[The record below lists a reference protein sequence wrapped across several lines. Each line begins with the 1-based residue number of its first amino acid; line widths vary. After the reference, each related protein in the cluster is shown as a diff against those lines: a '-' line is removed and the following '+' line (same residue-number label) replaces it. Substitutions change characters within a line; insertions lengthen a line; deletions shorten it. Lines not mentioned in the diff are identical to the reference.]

1 MIYLDAA
8 ATTPTDPAVI
18 EAMLPFLSDHFA
30 NPGAGYSAA
39 RVVRKAVQ
47 AAREQVVE
55 MLGAKAGEIVFTS
68 GGTESINT
76 ALSSVR
82 SLWPEKPRLII
93 TGTEHPATTAASAR
107 WAETG
112 GEVCCVP
119 VDASGLIDLDAL
131 RDLVRGGSTAL
142 VSIMWANNETGV
154 VAPMREIVEIAHA
167 AGALVHT
174 DAVQAVGK
182 LGIDLS
188 DVAVDYLSLSG
199 HKFHGPKGVG
209 GLFVSSRVRFRPL
222 LVGGGQEQNRRSG
235 TENVPGIVGLG
246 CAASLADHPLSSE
259 LRDVFELK
267 ITNGW
272 PDVVIH
278 GLKAPR
284 LPNVSS
290 LCFPGVDA
298 AGMLILLDK
307 ENVACSA
314 GSACHTA
321 SMHPS
326 PVLEA
331 MGFSSAH
338 ATSTLRFSFNRFNT
352 LDEVTR
358 AAEITLAAARKLR
371 LLNGDSI
378 IA

>member
-18 EAMLPFLSDHFA
+18 EEMLPFLSTHFA
-30 NPGAGYSAA
+30 NPAAGYAAA
-39 RVVRKAVQ
+39 RVARKAIQ
-47 AAREQVVE
+47 RARDQ
-55 MLGAKAGEIVFTS
+55 MAGLLGAETGEIVFTS

-76 ALSSVR
+76 ALSSAR
-82 SLWPEKPRLII
+82 ALWREKSRLII
-93 TGTEHPATTAASAR
+93 TGTEHPATLAAAAR
-107 WAETG
+107 WKTSG
-112 GEVCCVP
+112 GEVCRVP
-119 VDASGLIDLDAL
+119 VDSSGLIDLDVL
-131 RDLVRGGSTAL
+131 RDLVGGGSTAL

-182 LGIDLS
+182 LGIDLGAI
-188 DVAVDYLSLSG
+188 AVDYLSLSG

-209 GLFVSSRVRFRPL
+209 ALFVSSRVRFQPL
-222 LVGGGQEQNRRSG
+222 LVGGGQEEDRRSG

-246 CAASLADHPLSSE
+246 RAATLADQPLSGE
-259 LRDVFELK
+259 LRDVFERL
-267 ITNGW
+267 IATGW

-278 GLKAPR
+278 GLSAPR
-284 LPNVSS
+284 LPNLSS

-314 GSACHTA
+314 GSACHSA
-321 SMHPS
+321 SVHPS

-338 ATSTLRFSFNRFNT
+338 AASTLRFSFNRFNT
-352 LDEVTR
+352 LDEIRR
-358 AAEITLAAARKLR
+358 AAEITLAAAHKLKA
-371 LLNGDSI
+371 LSAACI
-378 IA
+378 IS